1 MLLHTVT
8 TELLLASELVLG
20 LTAQLLLLM
29 HMTLPVKHMTLPVL
43 GLTAHLMVLKP
54 TTLPGLTAQLLHTT
68 LLNLTA
74 QLLRTALLNLT
85 AQLPNITPLTLQL
98 RQPLLLLLPI
108 LLFSPHFHT
117 NFHHRPSTNGKS
129 FHADTHPHEATRF
142 RTTKEAIS
150 RQAERQRSEA
160 KHMSAVHR
168 RVEAKHKCAVHRS
181 VEAERQRDSVVRQ
194 MCPGARRHP
203 LRLGQVQKRVH
214 CCVPCAVRSR
224 WSRHSKSGVNVDRGS
239 CDSAVRQVL
248 GAELGAAPA
257 IRRARSS
264 SGR

>member
-20 LTAQLLLLM
+20 LTAQLLLLI
-29 HMTLPVKHMTLPVL
+29 HMILPVKHMTLPVL
-43 GLTAHLMVLKP
+43 GLTAHLMVLKH

-117 NFHHRPSTNGKS
+117 NFHHRPSTNGRS
-129 FHADTHPHEATRF
+129 FHADT
-142 RTTKEAIS
+142 
-150 RQAERQRSEA
+150 Q
-160 KHMSAVHR
+160 
-168 RVEAKHKCAVHRS
+168 
-181 VEAERQRDSVVRQ
+181 
-194 MCPGARRHP
+194 
-203 LRLGQVQKRVH
+203 
-214 CCVPCAVRSR
+214 
-224 WSRHSKSGVNVDRGS
+224 
-239 CDSAVRQVL
+239 
-248 GAELGAAPA
+248 APA
-257 IRRARSS
+257 RSYEIPHHQRGDQPP
-264 SGR
+264 GRTPKVRGQAHERCPLKSRGQTQVCRPSKCRGQTPT